1 MLTLALIVKD
11 DAERLR
17 RCLASVK
24 DHVDRMVVLVDTLS
38 TDASWEVAQEAGA
51 QTYEVVWNDS
61 WADARNQALERIPE
75 GWVLWLDADEW
86 FEEEQASKLRRL
98 CAPNKDVVW
107 LVRRDLGR
115 QGNLESVHS
124 LPRLWRTSDEL
135 RFVRRIHEHIP
146 FPASARIRHSSVWF
160 WHDGYGK
167 DLQLKAARNVRPLR
181 LSLEEDPED
190 VYSAS
195 KLASHLLDLGETEE
209 AYAILDRLEERT
221 RSHADEPRSPHPDF
235 GSVFLALLQGAFQG
249 RPITAL
255 TARLALRWYGNAP
268 MIAWRVAELFA
279 KLGRHDVAC
288 EALQILESNVRRK
301 SVREDL
307 PYHPDMV
314 GVPLYLNLA
323 LSGHQAGRT
332 DLARWA
338 YGEVLARDPENAAA
352 RRNLAALRG

>member
-24 DHVDRMVVLVDTLS
+24 NHVDRMVVLVDTLS
-38 TDASWEVAQEAGA
+38 TDASWEVARGAGA
-51 QTYEVVWNDS
+51 ETYEVVWNDS
-61 WADARNQALERIPE
+61 WADARNQALDRIPE

-86 FEEEQASKLRRL
+86 FEEEQASRLRRL

-115 QGNLESVHS
+115 NGGLESVHS
-124 LPRLWRTSDEL
+124 LPRLWRTNDGL
-135 RFVRRIHEHIP
+135 RFVRCMHEHIP
-146 FPASARIRHSSVWF
+146 FPTSARIRHSNVWF
-160 WHDGYGK
+160 WHDGYVT
-167 DLQLKAARNVRPLR
+167 DLSNKAIRNVKPLR
-181 LSLEEDPED
+181 RTLQEDPED

-195 KLASHLLDLGETEE
+195 KLASHLLDLGESEE
-209 AYAILDRLEERT
+209 ACAILDGLEERI
-221 RSHADEPRSPHPDF
+221 RSHADEARSPHPDY

-249 RPITAL
+249 RPITTL

-268 MIAWRVAELFA
+268 MVAWRVAELFA

-288 EALQILESNVRRK
+288 EALQVLESNVRRK
-301 SVREDL
+301 TIREDL

-323 LSGHQAGRT
+323 MAAQQSGRA

-338 YGEVLARDPENAAA
+338 YGEARARDPGQTSPA
-352 RRNLAALRG
+352 RDSRSLGG

>member
-11 DAERLR
+11 DADRLR
-17 RCLASVK
+17 RCLASVRN
-24 DHVDRMVVLVDTLS
+24 HVDRMVVLVDSQS
-38 TDASWEVAQEAGA
+38 TDASWDVARDAGA
-51 QTYEVVWNDS
+51 ETHEVVWNDS
-61 WADARNQALERIPE
+61 WADARNQALDRIPE

-107 LVRRDLGR
+107 LLRRDLGR
-115 QGNLESVHS
+115 HGDLESVHS
-124 LPRLWRTSDEL
+124 VPRLWRASDHH

-146 FPASARIRHSSVWF
+146 FPPSVRIRHSEVWF
-160 WHDGYGK
+160 WHDGYVQ
-167 DLQLKAARNVRPLR
+167 DKAPKLARNVGALR
-181 LSLEEDPED
+181 LSLQDDPSD
-190 VYSAS
+190 AYSAS

-209 AYAILDRLEERT
+209 AYAILDRLEERI
-221 RSHADEPRSPHPDF
+221 RSHHEETESPHPDF

-249 RPITAL
+249 RPITGR

-268 MIAWRVAELFA
+268 MVAWRVAELFA
-279 KLGRHDVAC
+279 KLGRHDAAC
-288 EALQILESNVRRK
+288 EALQTLAANVRRK
-301 SVREDL
+301 TIREDL

-323 LSGHQAGRT
+323 LAAHQAGRT

-338 YGEVLARDPENAAA
+338 YGEVLARDPGHAAA
-352 RRNLAALRG
+352 RRGLAALGG